1 MFSFNKFSVNIIIGD
16 DIVETLEDYFLCNP
30 ECDLSKI
37 FYKLYGDLEII
48 HDNGMY
54 VPTLD
59 SEHILYDDGKFSFG
73 EMDSSHSKD
82 NTRGNIV
89 SLTKLFLGTY
99 ISIPTGFRDFSSV
112 PTEWFLENMP
122 DISGAITDESFDFLY
137 FDNVLV
143 NGQNVYYNSYVDNI
157 KRLDDVGSMSN
168 VRGYKKVLS
177 NAASKFYEDQSV
189 ENENNNDSEIKKS
202 AFIYFLFYPVL
213 FLSLAFIG
221 FAIYTLIRYL

>member
-1 MFSFNKFSVNIIIGD
+1 
-16 DIVETLEDYFLCNP
+16 
-30 ECDLSKI
+30 
-37 FYKLYGDLEII
+37 
-48 HDNGMY
+48 MY

-73 EMDSSHSKD
+73 EMDTSHSKD
-82 NTRGNIV
+82 NIRGNIV

-122 DISGAITDESFDFLY
+122 DISGSITDESFDFLY

-189 ENENNNDSEIKKS
+189 ENGNNNDSEIKKVLL
-202 AFIYFLFYPVL
+202 FISYFIQFY
-213 FLSLAFIG
+213 FITC
-221 FAIYTLIRYL
+221 FYRVCYIYTYQIFVRGRYYVFYDNCEK